1 MGGGGGGGCVH
12 VMTNLSSECCSMVVG
27 MNGKDYLDGVD
38 LGVTHQDF
46 TIRIH
51 QGYGNRDS
59 LKQDTPSQL
68 QGSKHSQGAHRGQ

>member
-1 MGGGGGGGCVH
+1 MRLGGGGVCVH

-59 LKQDTPSQL
+59 LKQDTPSL
-68 QGSKHSQGAHRGQ
+68 LLSIRCSNGS

>member
-1 MGGGGGGGCVH
+1 
-12 VMTNLSSECCSMVVG
+12 

-59 LKQDTPSQL
+59 LKQEPQANFKGASTAKGHIE
-68 QGSKHSQGAHRGQ
+68 GSEQ